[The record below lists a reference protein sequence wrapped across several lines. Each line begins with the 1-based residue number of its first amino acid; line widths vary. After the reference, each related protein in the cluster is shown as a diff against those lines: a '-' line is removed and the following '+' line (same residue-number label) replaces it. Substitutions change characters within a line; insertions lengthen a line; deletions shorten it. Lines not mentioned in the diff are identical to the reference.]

1 MRIFYI
7 ATVFSFFC
15 LVASGQNTRAVYG
28 YYNINKEITVKDSE
42 YYKYLNEVERENAE
56 IQFREDK
63 GYIDRA
69 VDYYDNED
77 YESAYFYANKVSD
90 TKIEWI
96 LDLKHW
102 ILCAVAAREYSVTG
116 KDKYFLDSKRRMAK
130 REVDPETMREINAEI
145 EKYVS
150 IQELDQ
156 KAKRRSNRETI
167 LIALGGTLGLALL
180 LILGA
185 LSDS

>member
-1 MRIFYI
+1 
-7 ATVFSFFC
+7 
-15 LVASGQNTRAVYG
+15 VASGQNTRAVYG

-77 YESAYFYANKVSD
+77 YESAYFYAKKVSD

-102 ILCAVAAREYSVTG
+102 ILCAVAAREYSMTG
-116 KDKYFLDSKRRMAK
+116 KDKYFLDTKRYVAK

-145 EKYVS
+145 EKFVS
-150 IQELDQ
+150 IDELDQ
-156 KAKRRSNRETI
+156 KKKRQDNAVTV
-167 LIALGGTLGLALL
+167 LIVISGVLGLGL
-180 LILGA
+180 LIFLA
-185 LSDS
+185 AIDA